1 MIFHSYVSLPEG
13 NLDDDP
19 STIFHIA
26 ASFLGEKHSTSTF
39 RSQKSSKVSRIRSQ
53 SHGPGQWG
61 RSLGSHCAAASQHSP
76 HPAHALDRAH
86 CDAGTIAE
94 RESQGTLG
102 QSLGVFAEKNTMV
115 SCVSWRPPFFYSGLL
130 GFVILLWFLN
140 TSSEFSK
147 EWSRLGWWYD
157 GGCGFIDFTDQ
168 LGRPFPSWRVTL
180 PRTIQ
185 HKHGKKCSMVK
196 GRAERKS
203 LESYNWI

>member
-1 MIFHSYVSLPEG
+1 MLVYQRVTWMMTPPPF
-13 NLDDDP
+13 
-19 STIFHIA
+19 
-26 ASFLGEKHSTSTF
+26 STSQLLF
-39 RSQKSSKVSRIRSQ
+39 LEKNIPHLQHFGVKSHPKVSRIRSQ
-53 SHGPGQWG
+53 RHGPGQWG

-86 CDAGTIAE
+86 CDEGTITE

-102 QSLGVFAEKNTMV
+102 QSLGVFAGKKHHGKLCFLET
-115 SCVSWRPPFFYSGLL
+115 PIFLL